1 MSQTAGDV
9 MPPEQAGLPDATQAR
24 ARILLVDDR
33 PDKLLALES
42 VLTDLGQ
49 DVVTATSGREA
60 LKRLLGE
67 DFAVILLDVNMPG
80 MDGFETA
87 ALIRQR
93 PRSEKTPIIF
103 VTAMSDTETHVSRG
117 YSLGAVDYIRAP
129 VDPEVLKT
137 KVAVFVD
144 LFNRT
149 ERVKRQAERMR
160 VIQETRLAAVHDKLE
175 AETRRNRFFT
185 LAVDMLAIAGFDGH
199 FRQLNPAWEKA
210 LGFSAAELLARP
222 LIECVHPDDRPQTAL
237 HLDGL
242 MERAQNGGVYFEN
255 RCRHQDGGWRW
266 VGWTAV
272 PFAEE
277 GLIYVFARDITALK
291 VAEEERLRLGR
302 EQSARQVAEAA
313 ERRAAFLAEAGV
325 ALTSTLDE
333 RAVLASLARLA
344 VPTLAEWCVVDVR
357 DEDGVLRRLE
367 AVHADEERAD
377 LMERVRGIAPEVE
390 GASPQAR
397 ALATGELILLPHLSA
412 ADLGAMG
419 GSAEHARAL
428 AELAPRALV
437 VAPLCARDRCFG
449 VMTLGLAVPSL
460 DASDLRLAE
469 DLATRAA
476 LAADNAMLYRQ
487 AQDARQAAERAN
499 RAKDEFLATLSHELR
514 TPLTPILGWAVMLR
528 TGGLDREGVER
539 GLTIIERN
547 VRTQTQLIEDLLDV
561 SRIITGKLRVEMR
574 PIALGPVVEA
584 GLESVRPSAE
594 AKQIAL
600 VTHLAARDARV
611 LGDPDRLQQVV
622 WNLASNAVKFTGRG
636 GRVDVTLAEEDG
648 SVKLTVADNGRG
660 IAPDFLGQV
669 FDRFRQADST
679 STRKYGGLGL
689 GLAIVRHLV
698 ELHGGSVYAHS
709 EGLDR
714 GSVFTVQLPLP
725 PPAALDDGAA
735 ATPAAETGE
744 DMPLRLD
751 GLRVMVVDDEPDLR
765 EFLTVSLRRHGAEV
779 TAYAGAE
786 EAYHALVQRAPDVLV
801 SDIAMKGQDGYEF
814 IRRVRALAAAPA
826 SEVPAAALTAHAG
839 GEDGARA
846 LEAGF
851 HVHLPKPV
859 DPARLIHTV
868 ASLARRAGG
877 LGPA

>member
-1 MSQTAGDV
+1 
-9 MPPEQAGLPDATQAR
+9 
-24 ARILLVDDR
+24 
-33 PDKLLALES
+33 
-42 VLTDLGQ
+42 
-49 DVVTATSGREA
+49 
-60 LKRLLGE
+60 
-67 DFAVILLDVNMPG
+67 
-80 MDGFETA
+80 
-87 ALIRQR
+87 
-93 PRSEKTPIIF
+93 
-103 VTAMSDTETHVSRG
+103 
-117 YSLGAVDYIRAP
+117 
-129 VDPEVLKT
+129 
-137 KVAVFVD
+137 
-144 LFNRT
+144 
-149 ERVKRQAERMR
+149 
-160 VIQETRLAAVHDKLE
+160 
-175 AETRRNRFFT
+175 
-185 LAVDMLAIAGFDGH
+185 
-199 FRQLNPAWEKA
+199 
-210 LGFSAAELLARP
+210 
-222 LIECVHPDDRPQTAL
+222 
-237 HLDGL
+237 
-242 MERAQNGGVYFEN
+242 
-255 RCRHQDGGWRW
+255 
-266 VGWTAV
+266 
-272 PFAEE
+272 
-277 GLIYVFARDITALK
+277 
-291 VAEEERLRLGR
+291 
-302 EQSARQVAEAA
+302 
-313 ERRAAFLAEAGV
+313 
-325 ALTSTLDE
+325 
-333 RAVLASLARLA
+333 
-344 VPTLAEWCVVDVR
+344 
-357 DEDGVLRRLE
+357 
-367 AVHADEERAD
+367 
-377 LMERVRGIAPEVE
+377 
-390 GASPQAR
+390 
-397 ALATGELILLPHLSA
+397 
-412 ADLGAMG
+412 MG

-648 SVKLTVADNGRG
+648 SVKLTVADNGKG